1 MVKPSETLL
10 LNRTDVAALLT
21 LDECIAAVEEAFR
34 LHAEGKSLPPGVLGV
49 HARDGGF
56 HIKAAGLEL
65 SRPYF
70 AAKVNANFFRNAER
84 HALPTIQGVVVLYD
98 GENGRPL
105 AVMDSME
112 VTTLRTGAATAV
124 AAKYLA
130 RADSKTATV
139 CGCGNQGRVQLRS
152 LARVLPLERA
162 YAYDRNEGRARD
174 FADELSD
181 ELGIEVTAAN
191 DLTDAVRRSD
201 VCVTCTP
208 SKKYF
213 LNREDVAAGTFV
225 AAVGADNEDK
235 QELDP
240 RLFVSNKIVAD
251 ILDQCASI
259 GDLHHA
265 VEAGVVTR
273 ADAHAE
279 LGEVIAGRKTGRT
292 SDEEITIFDSTG
304 TALQDVAAAAI
315 VYEKA
320 LSSDRGVKF
329 AFAG

>member
-1 MVKPSETLL
+1 MMKPSDTLL
-10 LNRTDVAALLT
+10 LSRGDVAALLS
-21 LDECIAAVEEAFR
+21 LEECIPAVEEAFR
-34 LHAEGKSLPPGVLGV
+34 LHAEGRSLPPGVLGV
-49 HARDGGF
+49 HAREGGF

-84 HALPTIQGVVVLYD
+84 FALPTIQGVVVLYD

-105 AVMDSME
+105 AVMDSTE
-112 VTTLRTGAATAV
+112 VTKLRTGAATAV

-130 RADSKTATV
+130 RADSKVATV
-139 CGCGNQGRVQLRS
+139 CGCGNQGRVQLRA
-152 LARVLPLERA
+152 LAQVLPIERA
-162 YAYDRNEGRARD
+162 YAYDRNESRARE
-174 FADELSD
+174 FADELSG
-181 ELGIEVTAAN
+181 ELRIKVEAAG
-191 DLTDAVRRSD
+191 DLSEAVRRSD

-213 LNREDVAAGTFV
+213 LNRGDVPAGAFV
-225 AAVGADNEDK
+225 AGVGADNEDK

-240 RLFVSNKIVAD
+240 RLFASNKIVVD
-251 ILDQCASI
+251 ILDQCATI

-265 VEAGVVTR
+265 IEAGIITR

-279 LGEVIAGRKTGRT
+279 LGEIVAGRKAGRT
-292 SDEEITIFDSTG
+292 SADEITIFDSTG

-315 VYEKA
+315 VYEKSI
-320 LSSDRGVKF
+320 SSNRGSRF

>member
-1 MVKPSETLL
+1 MMKPPDTLL
-10 LNRTDVAALLT
+10 LSRGDVAALLS
-21 LDECIAAVEEAFR
+21 LDECIPAVEEAFR

-65 SRPYF
+65 SRAYF
-70 AAKVNANFFRNAER
+70 AAKVNANFFRNPER
-84 HALPTIQGVVVLYD
+84 SGLPAIQGVIVLYD

-105 AVMDSME
+105 AVMDSTE

-130 RADSKTATV
+130 RRDSKVATV
-139 CGCGNQGRVQLRS
+139 CGCGNQGRVQLRA
-152 LARVLPLERA
+152 LARVLPIERA
-162 YAYDRNEGRARD
+162 YAYDRNESRARA
-174 FADELSD
+174 FAEELSN
-181 ELGIEVTAAN
+181 ELRMEVTPAS
-191 DLTDAVRRSD
+191 DLTDAVRQSD

-208 SKKYF
+208 SKKFF
-213 LNREDVAAGTFV
+213 LNREDVSAGTFV
-225 AAVGADNEDK
+225 AGVGADNEDK

-240 RLFVSNKIVAD
+240 RLFAANKIVVD
-251 ILDQCASI
+251 ILDQCATI

-265 VEAGVVTR
+265 IEAGVVTR

-279 LGEVIAGRKTGRT
+279 LGEIVTGKKAGRT
-292 SDEEITIFDSTG
+292 SPEEITIFDSTG

-320 LSSDRGVKF
+320 VASDRGFKF

>member
-1 MVKPSETLL
+1 MKTHDTLL
-10 LNRTDVAALLT
+10 LSRGDVAALLS
-21 LDECIAAVEEAFR
+21 LDECIPAVEEAFR

-49 HARDGGF
+49 HAREGGF
-56 HIKAAGLEL
+56 HIKAAGLDL

-70 AAKVNANFFRNAER
+70 AAKVNANFFRNPER
-84 HALPTIQGVVVLYD
+84 HGLPTIQGVIVLYD
-98 GENGRPL
+98 GEDGRPL
-105 AVMDSME
+105 AVMDSAE

-130 RADSKTATV
+130 RADSKVATV
-139 CGCGNQGRVQLRS
+139 CGCGNQGRVQLRA
-152 LARVLPLERA
+152 LAKTLPVERA
-162 YAYDRNEGRARD
+162 YAYDRSESRARE
-174 FADELSD
+174 FAEELSN
-181 ELGIEVTAAN
+181 ELRMEVTAAT
-191 DLTDAVRRSD
+191 DLADAVRRSD

-213 LNREDVAAGTFV
+213 LNREDVSAGTFV
-225 AAVGADNEDK
+225 AGVGADNEDK

-240 RLFVSNKIVAD
+240 RLFASNKIVVD
-251 ILDQCASI
+251 ILDQCATI

-265 VEAGVVTR
+265 IEAGVVTR

-279 LGEVIAGRKTGRT
+279 LGEIVAGKKTGRT
-292 SDEEITIFDSTG
+292 SDEEITVFDSTG

-315 VYEKA
+315 LYEKA
-320 LSSDRGVKF
+320 VASERGSRF

>member
-1 MVKPSETLL
+1 MMQTPGTLL
-10 LNRTDVAALLT
+10 LSRSDVAALLS
-21 LDECIAAVEEAFR
+21 LEECIPAVEEAFR

-56 HIKAAGLEL
+56 HVKAAGLEL
-65 SRPYF
+65 SQPYF
-70 AAKVNANFFRNAER
+70 AAKVNANFFRNTER
-84 HALPTIQGVVVLYD
+84 FGLPRIQGVIVLYD

-130 RADSKTATV
+130 RQDSKSATV
-139 CGCGNQGRVQLRS
+139 CGCGTQGRVQLRA
-152 LARVLPLERA
+152 LAGVLPIERA
-162 YAYDRNEGRARD
+162 YVYDRNESRARE
-174 FADELSD
+174 FAEELSN
-181 ELGIEVTAAN
+181 ELQIEVTAAT

-213 LNREDVAAGTFV
+213 LNHEDVSAGTFV
-225 AAVGADNEDK
+225 AGVGADNEDK

-240 RLFVSNKIVAD
+240 RLFVSNKIVVD
-251 ILDQCASI
+251 ILDQCATI

-265 VEAGVVTR
+265 IEAGVVTR
-273 ADAHAE
+273 TDAHAE
-279 LGEVIAGRKTGRT
+279 LGEVITGKKTGRT

-320 LSSDRGVKF
+320 LSSNHGFKF
-329 AFAG
+329 AFAV

>member
-1 MVKPSETLL
+1 L
-10 LNRTDVAALLT
+10 
-21 LDECIAAVEEAFR
+21 I
-34 LHAEGKSLPPGVLGV
+34 
-49 HARDGGF
+49 
-56 HIKAAGLEL
+56 
-65 SRPYF
+65 
-70 AAKVNANFFRNAER
+70 
-84 HALPTIQGVVVLYD
+84 VLYD

-130 RADSKTATV
+130 RADSKAATV
-139 CGCGNQGRVQLRS
+139 CGCGNQGRVQLRA
-152 LARVLPLERA
+152 LASVLPIERA
-162 YAYDRNEGRARD
+162 YAYDRNESRARE
-174 FADELSD
+174 FAEELSR
-181 ELGIEVTAAN
+181 ELRIEVTAAS
-191 DLTDAVRRSD
+191 DLTDAVRQSD

-213 LNREDVAAGTFV
+213 LKREDVSAGTFV

-240 RLFVSNKIVAD
+240 RLFASNKIVVD
-251 ILDQCASI
+251 ILDQCATI

-265 VEAGVVTR
+265 IEAGVATR

-279 LGEVIAGRKTGRT
+279 LGEVVTGQKAGRT
-292 SDEEITIFDSTG
+292 SPDEITVFDSTG

-320 LSSDRGVKF
+320 ASANRGARF

>member
-1 MVKPSETLL
+1 MKPPDTLL
-10 LNRTDVAALLT
+10 LSRSDVAALLS
-21 LDECIAAVEEAFR
+21 LEECIPAVEEAFR

-56 HIKAAGLEL
+56 HIKAAGLDL

-84 HALPTIQGVVVLYD
+84 FGLPTIQGVVVLYD

-130 RADSKTATV
+130 RADSKVATV
-139 CGCGNQGRVQLRS
+139 CGCGNQGRVQLRA
-152 LARVLPLERA
+152 LAQVLPLERA
-162 YAYDRNEGRARD
+162 YAYDRDESHARA
-174 FADELSD
+174 FADELSG
-181 ELGIEVTAAN
+181 ELRIEVEAAV
-191 DLTDAVRRSD
+191 DLADAVRRSD

-208 SKKYF
+208 SKKFF
-213 LNREDVAAGTFV
+213 LSREDVSAGTFV
-225 AAVGADNEDK
+225 AGVGADNEDK

-240 RLFVSNKIVAD
+240 RLFASNKVVVD
-251 ILDQCASI
+251 ILDQCAAI

-265 VEAGVVTR
+265 IEARVVSR

-279 LGEVIAGRKTGRT
+279 LGEIVAGRKAGRT
-292 SDEEITIFDSTG
+292 SPEEITIFDSTG

-320 LSSDRGVKF
+320 VASDRVSRF